1 LLLVELQ
8 FGFMNIVF
16 EIVSA
21 FGTCGLSTGITSELS
36 SIGKV
41 IIITTMFVGRIGSLT
56 MVLALSG
63 ERKKHPYK
71 YPKERVA
78 IG

>member
-1 LLLVELQ
+1 MQIL
-8 FGFMNIVF
+8 F
-16 EIVSA
+16 ETISA
-21 FGTCGLSTGITSELS
+21 FGTCGLSTGITSQLTP
-36 SIGKV
+36 IGKL

-63 ERKKHPYK
+63 ARKKHLYK
-71 YPKERVA
+71 YPEERIA